1 MPVILSSEGAPTGA
15 DATMDTVTVDCAP
28 STMDEELI
36 KRVSHHH
43 VTCVSDSYIEQKRPA
58 RRHAAKETY
67 YAAKETYYAAK
78 ETYYAAK
85 ETYYAAKETY
95 YYAHITQHLIT

>member
-1 MPVILSSEGAPTGA
+1 
-15 DATMDTVTVDCAP
+15 
-28 STMDEELI
+28 MDEELI

-78 ETYYAAK
+78 ETYY
-85 ETYYAAKETY
+85 
-95 YYAHITQHLIT
+95 YAHITQHLIT